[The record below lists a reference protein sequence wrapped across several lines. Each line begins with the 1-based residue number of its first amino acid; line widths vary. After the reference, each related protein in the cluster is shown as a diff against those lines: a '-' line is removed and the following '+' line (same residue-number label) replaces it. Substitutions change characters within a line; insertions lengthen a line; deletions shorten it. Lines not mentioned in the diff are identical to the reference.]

1 MGYFEQVLLRTF
13 ASVAFILAPALA
25 LAQAYPAK
33 PILVIV
39 PQSPGGANDTVARI
53 VLNKM
58 SENMGQQFVVENR
71 TGAGGNIGSE
81 AAAKAPHDGYTL
93 FLTVGSSH
101 TINPALYRKVPFD
114 PIKDFEPIARVATA
128 PYLLVVNPAVPAK
141 TVKEL
146 IAYIKSKKEP
156 LNYASAGNGTLNHL
170 LAEMFKLA
178 VGVDLV
184 HIPYKAAAASVTD
197 VVSGQVPLAFASL
210 PAVTPFIKSERLRVL
225 GVAAPKRTPLMP
237 DVPTIAES
245 VPGFGAVSWYGLL
258 APAGTPKDVIAKL
271 NAETLKALNSKD
283 VRDKMAL
290 QGAEV
295 SPSTP
300 EEFAALIKEE
310 LPIWAA
316 IVKASNA
323 QVD

>member
-1 MGYFEQVLLRTF
+1 MGGFERLLVRTLASIACVLLLGQ
-13 ASVAFILAPALA
+13 VN
-25 LAQAYPAK
+25 AQTYPVK
-33 PILVIV
+33 PIRVIV
-39 PQSPGGANDTVARI
+39 PQAPGGANDTVARI
-53 VLNKM
+53 VLNAM

-71 TGAGGNIGSE
+71 TGAGGNIGTE

-114 PIKDFEPIARVATA
+114 PIKDFTPIARVATA
-128 PYLLVVNPAVPAK
+128 PYVLVVNPSVPAK

-146 IAYIKSKKEP
+146 IAFIKSKKDP
-156 LNYASAGNGTLNHL
+156 MTYASAGNGTLNHL

-178 VGVDLV
+178 AGVDLV

-197 VVSGQVPLAFASL
+197 VVSGQVPLTFASL
-210 PAVTPFIKSERLRVL
+210 PAATPFIKSERLRLL

-237 DVPTIAES
+237 DVPAIAETI
-245 VPGFGAVSWYGLL
+245 PGFGAVSWYGLM
-258 APAGTPKDVIAKL
+258 APAGTPKELIARL
-271 NAETLKALNSKD
+271 NAEVVKALNSKD
-283 VRDKMAL
+283 VKDRMAL

-300 EEFAALIKEE
+300 EELAALIKDE
-310 LPIWAA
+310 LPMWAA